1 MISHLENSFDRAEK
15 GLSKLDDYIL
25 NMEGMSGVKTRHFY
39 NNVVDFPNKIEKLPN
54 FDVRCLEIGT
64 WKGSSTCS
72 LLCGNR
78 VDITSIDNSSQFGN
92 VKEEFAENTRKYL
105 ELGQNQL
112 RHYIEDCWKLQPYE
126 ELGKFNVYLY
136 DGGHTQEDHYKS
148 LTHFYPCLDDKFIFI
163 VDDWNWQQVR
173 DGTFKAISELNLMI
187 LWEKQIFTSTDNSTV
202 MDKDGY
208 WNGIWVAY
216 LMKS

>member
-1 MISHLENSFDRAEK
+1 MIEHLQSSFDRAEK

-25 NMEGMSGVKTRHFY
+25 NMEGMSGIKTRNFY
-39 NNVVDFPNKIEKLPN
+39 NNVVDFPDARL
-54 FDVRCLEIGT
+54 LEIGS

-72 LLCGNR
+72 FICGNKI
-78 VDITSIDNSSQFGN
+78 DITSIDNFSQFGN
-92 VKEEFAENTRKYL
+92 VREEFTENILKYL
-105 ELGQNQL
+105 VLGKSQN
-112 RHYIEDCWKLQPYE
+112 RHFIEDCWKLDATG
-126 ELGKFNVYLY
+126 LGKFNVYMY

-148 LTHFYPCLDDKFIFI
+148 LKHFYHCLDDKFIFI

-173 DGTFKAISELNLMI
+173 EGTFQAIFELNLMI
-187 LWEKQIFTSTDNSTV
+187 LWEKQIFTSNDNSTV

-208 WNGIWVAY
+208 WNGLWVAY